1 MSLVELQ
8 KGHALNTRKI
18 VKFAEGL
25 SREESLFRPY
35 DVVNNFVW
43 NLGHIT
49 MVRNTLIKIA
59 NPEAKLDV
67 YEHEKEL
74 FGNGAALQANEA
86 YPDLSFI
93 LEHFTKR
100 GEILNELLTT
110 VSDEHFQKEGFM
122 KFGPNPMTNAELLW
136 FFYNH
141 ECEHLGEMKILKNIL
156 NRVRNA

>member
-1 MSLVELQ
+1 MPLTELQ
-8 KGHALNTRKI
+8 KSLALNTRKI
-18 VKFAEGL
+18 TKFAEGL

-59 NPEAKLDV
+59 SPEAKLDV

-86 YPDLSFI
+86 YPELSFI
-93 LEHFTKR
+93 IEHFIKR
-100 GEILNELLTT
+100 GEILNDLLET
-110 VSDEHFQKEGFM
+110 VSDEQLQKEGFLQ
-122 KFGPNPMTNAELLW
+122 FGPNKMTNENLLW